1 VCSGGWPLNT
11 NTRILAKFRKKSNET
26 CNFNLKK
33 TAAKKKLTVLQIW
46 VLKASV
52 VCEQRSTNVHEKSGS
67 TKKTKNIQ
75 FKAVVTNLSRTKM
88 SSSAQCKGK
97 QTNVYI

>member
-1 VCSGGWPLNT
+1 MCSGGWPLNT

-33 TAAKKKLTVLQIW
+33 TVAKKKLTVLQIW

-67 TKKTKNIQ
+67 TKKEKKHSIQ
-75 FKAVVTNLSRTKM
+75 GGGHQFVADQK
-88 SSSAQCKGK
+88 
-97 QTNVYI
+97 VYLCSMQG